1 MSYDHVKLLHM
12 ACAGISIALFLLR
25 AGFGL
30 AGISWQR
37 WKLLTILPHVN
48 DTVLLTAAITM
59 AFWGGVA
66 PWAHPWLGAKVL
78 ALSAYVGLGSVALRE
93 EQTAARRWVYSGL
106 ALATVSYIVGAA
118 VTKSASIGLF

>member
-25 AGFGL
+25 AGSGL
-30 AGISWQR
+30 AGISWRR

-59 AFWGGVA
+59 AFWEGWLPGRTPGWA
-66 PWAHPWLGAKVL
+66 PRSWLCWPTLAWAAWHCVKSRQRRGAGFTQ
-78 ALSAYVGLGSVALRE
+78 AW
-93 EQTAARRWVYSGL
+93 RWRPCPTS
-106 ALATVSYIVGAA
+106 
-118 VTKSASIGLF
+118 